1 MADQDP
7 GPLQLIARQASRPGG
22 LAQHWRLPLR
32 AHERSQLRG
41 RRVCQEGQVVLLQL
55 PRLEP
60 LCPGEWLMPAP
71 AGDPS
76 LAVGVE
82 VEVGVAVE
90 VVAAEEDVLE
100 IRSHDSLALLQA
112 AYHLGNRHVAME
124 IHADRL
130 LLLHD
135 SVLADLL
142 ERRGLELR
150 CLRAPFCPE
159 AGAYAGHA
167 HSHSHASSH
176 DH

>member
-1 MADQDP
+1 MADQLP
-7 GPLQLIARQASRPGG
+7 GPLQLIAREASRPGQ

-41 RRVCQEGQVVLLQL
+41 WRVCQEGQEVLLQL
-55 PRLEP
+55 PRQEP
-60 LCPGEWLMPAP
+60 LRPGEWLLPAQ
-71 AGDPS
+71 ASDAS
-76 LAVGVE
+76 LGVSSP
-82 VEVGVAVE
+82 GVAVE

-100 IRSHDSLALLQA
+100 IGSHDSLALLQA

-142 ERRGLELR
+142 EHRGLELR
-150 CLRAPFCPE
+150 RLRAPFCPE

-167 HSHSHASSH
+167 HSHASDH

>member
-1 MADQDP
+1 MADQLP
-7 GPLQLIARQASRPGG
+7 GPLQLIARQASRPGE

-41 RRVCQEGQVVLLQL
+41 RRVCQGGQEVLLQL
-55 PRLEP
+55 PRQEP
-60 LCPGEWLMPAP
+60 LRPGEWLMPAP
-71 AGDPS
+71 AGVSS
-76 LAVGVE
+76 LGVSSP
-82 VEVGVAVE
+82 GVAVE

-100 IRSHDSLALLQA
+100 IRAHDSLALLQA

-150 CLRAPFCPE
+150 RLRAPFCPE
-159 AGAYAGHA
+159 AGAYAGH
-167 HSHSHASSH
+167 SHSHPHSHAGDH

>member
-1 MADQDP
+1 MADQLS
-7 GPLQLIARQASRPGG
+7 GPLQLIARQATRPGE

-41 RRVCQEGQVVLLQL
+41 RRLCQGGQEVLLQL
-55 PRLEP
+55 PRQEP
-60 LCPGEWLMPAP
+60 LRPGEWLMPAP
-71 AGDPS
+71 AGVSSP
-76 LAVGVE
+76 
-82 VEVGVAVE
+82 GVAVE

-100 IRSHDSLALLQA
+100 IRAHDSLALLQA

-150 CLRAPFCPE
+150 RLRAPFCPE
-159 AGAYAGHA
+159 AGAYAGQA
-167 HSHSHASSH
+167 HSHSHASGH

>member
-1 MADQDP
+1 MADQLP
-7 GPLQLIARQASRPGG
+7 GPLQLIARQASRPGA

-41 RRVCQEGQVVLLQL
+41 RRVCQGGQEVLLQL
-55 PRLEP
+55 PRQEP
-60 LCPGEWLMPAP
+60 LRPGEWLMPAP
-71 AGDPS
+71 VGLSS
-76 LAVGVE
+76 LA
-82 VEVGVAVE
+82 VAVE

-100 IRSHDSLALLQA
+100 IRSHYSLALLQA

-150 CLRAPFCPE
+150 RLRAPFCPE
-159 AGAYAGHA
+159 AGAYAGQA
-167 HSHSHASSH
+167 HSHAGDH

>member
-1 MADQDP
+1 MADKLP
-7 GPLQLIARQASRPGG
+7 GPLQLIARQASRPGA

-41 RRVCQEGQVVLLQL
+41 RRVCQGGQEVLLQL
-55 PRLEP
+55 PRQEP
-60 LCPGEWLMPAP
+60 LRPGEWLMPAP
-71 AGDPS
+71 VGLSS
-76 LAVGVE
+76 LAVASP
-82 VEVGVAVE
+82 GVAVE

-100 IRSHDSLALLQA
+100 IRSHYSLALLQA

-150 CLRAPFCPE
+150 RLRAPFCPE
-159 AGAYAGHA
+159 AGAYAGQA
-167 HSHSHASSH
+167 HSHAGDH

>member
-1 MADQDP
+1 MVDQLP
-7 GPLQLIARQASRPGG
+7 GPLQLIARQATRPGD

-41 RRVCQEGQVVLLQL
+41 RRLCQEGQEVLLQL
-55 PRLEP
+55 PRQEP
-60 LCPGEWLMPAP
+60 LRPGEWLMPAP
-71 AGDPS
+71 AEGP
-76 LAVGVE
+76 AFGVSSP
-82 VEVGVAVE
+82 GVAVE

-135 SVLADLL
+135 SVLVDLL

-150 CLRAPFCPE
+150 RLRAPFCPE
-159 AGAYAGHA
+159 AGAYAVHAHA
-167 HSHSHASSH
+167 HSHASDH

>member
-1 MADQDP
+1 MADKLP
-7 GPLQLIARQASRPGG
+7 GPLHLIARQAARPGA

-41 RRVCQEGQVVLLQL
+41 RRVCQGGQEVLLQL
-55 PRLEP
+55 PRQEP
-60 LCPGEWLMPAP
+60 LRPGEWLMPAP
-71 AGDPS
+71 VGLSS
-76 LAVGVE
+76 LAVASP
-82 VEVGVAVE
+82 GVAVE

-100 IRSHDSLALLQA
+100 IRSHYSLALLQA

-150 CLRAPFCPE
+150 RLQAPFCPE
-159 AGAYAGHA
+159 AGAYAGQA
-167 HSHSHASSH
+167 HSHAGDH